1 MTRRI
6 IGFMQGESRGVRV
19 ALAVAIVLVS
29 GLGFASAQIAP
40 PPQVPPNPGTT
51 MPVQSA
57 PPPPLPVPST
67 YSVAPAGPTSSTSS
81 TTAPTTAQA
90 VAATAQAGAGSQ
102 ASPLIGANPAT
113 PAATSL
119 LQYQNAGIRPA
130 PFGSELFSSANLTA
144 TTVGVVDPTYIMKPG
159 DQIALTL
166 WGSVPDSNTTVVVD
180 TNGNI
185 FVPGVGPVKVGG
197 QTAGSI
203 DRIVKSAAAAVYRT
217 AVHIYAAPV
226 TTVPITVFM
235 TGPVVAPGPYAGL
248 GSDSV
253 VAFLQRAGGIDPNR
267 GSYRNIVVRRNGETI
282 AHIDLYA
289 FLRTG
294 ELPRVSLHNNDV
306 IVVGQQ
312 GPVVS
317 VSGAARSPYTFELA
331 GQTGDGEEILYYA
344 RPRPEANYVAVLG
357 FRNAEP
363 LNAYVPVKDFAR
375 LPLLDG
381 DRVGFS
387 ADAIA
392 STVVVQVTGAIHG
405 PASYVVA
412 KDTTLGA
419 VLARIPFDPMAD
431 RRWVYL
437 QRVSAAFTQKQLL
450 SEALARLQKA
460 VYTQPAPTA
469 ALVSANAAQATTIQ
483 NYINF
488 ASQVQPIGIVSFP
501 PGADLNQVSLE
512 PNDIIV
518 VPYKSQVVSIGGEV
532 TEPQTVIYEP
542 GKTIKDYVKRAGGFG
557 QIADKSHILL
567 IHPDASTDV
576 NGVPQ
581 PGDRILV
588 VVHLPGHFLDVAAT
602 LTQILYQIAI
612 GAKVAGA

>member
-1 MTRRI
+1 M
-6 IGFMQGESRGVRV
+6 S
-19 ALAVAIVLVS
+19 
-29 GLGFASAQIAP
+29 
-40 PPQVPPNPGTT
+40 
-51 MPVQSA
+51 
-57 PPPPLPVPST
+57 
-67 YSVAPAGPTSSTSS
+67 PTSSGA
-81 TTAPTTAQA
+81 APTSAQA
-90 VAATAQAGAGSQ
+90 VTATAQAGAGSQ
-102 ASPLIGANPAT
+102 AAPLIGANPAT

-166 WGSVPDSNTTVVVD
+166 WGSVPDTNATVVVD

-185 FVPGVGPVKVGG
+185 FVPGVGPVLVGG
-197 QTAGSI
+197 QTAGRI
-203 DRIVKSAAAAVYRT
+203 DAIVKSAAAAVYRT

-267 GSYRNIVVRRNGETI
+267 GSYRNIIVRRNGQTV
-282 AHIDLYA
+282 AHLDLYA

-294 ELPRVSLHNNDV
+294 TLPAVSLHNNDV

-312 GPVVS
+312 GPIVS
-317 VSGAARSPYTFELA
+317 VSGAARAPYTFELA
-331 GQTGDGEEILYYA
+331 GPSGVGEELLYYA
-344 RPRPEANYVAVLG
+344 RPRPEANYVALLG
-357 FRNAEP
+357 FRDAKP

-381 DRVGFS
+381 DRIGFS
-387 ADAIA
+387 ADENAD
-392 STVVVQVTGAIHG
+392 TVVVQVTGAVNG
-405 PASYVVA
+405 PASYVVPKQTSLA
-412 KDTTLGA
+412 A
-419 VLARIPFDPMAD
+419 VLARISLEPMAD
-431 RRWVYL
+431 RRWIYL
-437 QRVSAAFTQKQLL
+437 QRVSAAFIQKQLL

-488 ASQVQPIGIVSFP
+488 ASQVQPIGIVAFP
-501 PGADLNQVSLE
+501 PGADLSQVSLE

-532 TEPQTVIYEP
+532 TEPQTVIYQP

-557 QIADKSHILL
+557 QIANRGKILV

-576 NGVPQ
+576 NAIPG

-588 VVHLPGHFLDVAAT
+588 VVKLPGHFLDLAAT
-602 LTQILYQIAI
+602 LTQVLYQIAI
-612 GAKVAGA
+612 AAKVSGA